1 MTNRI
6 NTRTD
11 SKSVQQ
17 IFEYFYR
24 ILQNKNVQFNELVIV
39 KENKAWLTIWQW
51 FVFYLKLLQLVN
63 IVGLDAY

>member
-51 FVFYLKLLQLVN
+51 FVFYLKLSQLVN

>member
-24 ILQNKNVQFNELVIV
+24 IFQNKNVQFNELVIV

-51 FVFYLKLLQLVN
+51 FAFYLKLLQLVN